1 VTNKLRLKLLST
13 CRSFIESFN
22 DSIKKKMI
30 LLMILLTCAP
40 LIVITIVAINN
51 AHSQLESEI
60 VVSNKSK
67 IYWSG
72 LFLDDQLQIL
82 NNILFS
88 IMADRE
94 ITNYMENDEIGDDS
108 VRYAIQTYIL
118 DKISSLYFPNINM
131 FDEIMLFKQQSGRTY
146 SLRNG
151 QSRINTNENI
161 NMPWSQLGTNKLT
174 FMMNGKQETNFLII
188 RTFFRFIDHKV
199 MGGVSLD
206 VKWSMFNQ
214 IFASLKSEE
223 INTIFILDEQGN
235 VVHQPFTDVIIPD
248 NIHTFF
254 ADMQMNVNKNYIKTD
269 THYVFFQSFGEGRM
283 YLVKMIPT
291 SVVSDSSRNTL
302 LFSILI
308 IIGLITVSVTAS
320 ILMANKVTAPILKLV
335 RAIRWTEE
343 TNSELYIARSRKDEI
358 GVLERKYAEMVHTH
372 YQTYIE
378 KRTAQLKALQAQ
390 INPHFL
396 HNTLQSIGAMAVT
409 RKVPEI
415 YSIIQAVSKNFRYTM
430 TQGND
435 LVTLQEELEHVDN
448 YLLIQKFRFKDKV
461 EVEIN
466 VEHGI
471 ESCLLPP
478 LTLQPIVENAF
489 EHGFAQKKGKW
500 LIQINVE
507 ACGDK
512 VKIVIEDNGVGFS
525 QERKLEI
532 MESLSTDVANIIDY
546 TESMALA
553 NIHARLKSH
562 FGPTYG
568 LEIYSIEQQVT
579 RVSITLPY
587 Y

>member
-1 VTNKLRLKLLST
+1 MSNRLRLKLLST
-13 CRSFIESFN
+13 CRSFIESFS

-30 LLMILLTCAP
+30 VLMILLTCAP

-51 AHSQLESEI
+51 ANSQLETEI
-60 VVSNKSK
+60 VASNKSK

-94 ITNYMENDEIGDDS
+94 ITNYMENDEIGDNS
-108 VRYAIQTYIL
+108 VRYAVQTYIL
-118 DKISSLYFPNINM
+118 DKLSSLYVPNIHM
-131 FDEIMLFKQQSGRTY
+131 FDEIMLYKEQTGRIY

-151 QSRINTNENI
+151 QSKIMRNDNLNT
-161 NMPWSQLGTNKLT
+161 PWNQLGTNKLT
-174 FMMNGKQETNFLII
+174 FMMNGEQVDNFLMI
-188 RTFFRFIDHKV
+188 RTFFRFIDRKV

-214 IFASLKSEE
+214 IFASLNSEE
-223 INTIFILDEQGN
+223 INAIFILDERGN
-235 VVHQPFTDVIIPD
+235 VVYQPFTDVIVPD
-248 NIHTFF
+248 NIHTLF
-254 ADMQMNVNKNYIKTD
+254 ANMQLNINESYMKTD

-335 RAIRWTEE
+335 RAIRSTEE
-343 TNSELYIARSRKDEI
+343 TNSEMYIARSRKDEI
-358 GVLERKYAEMVHTH
+358 GVLERKYAEMIHTR

-396 HNTLQSIGAMAVT
+396 HNTLQSIGAMAIT

-415 YSIIQAVSKNFRYTM
+415 YSIIQAVSNNFRYTM

-448 YLLIQKFRFKDKV
+448 YLRIQKFRFKDKV

-466 VEHGI
+466 VEHTT
-471 ESCLLPP
+471 ESCMLPP

-525 QERKLEI
+525 QDRKLEI
-532 MESLSTDVANIIDY
+532 MENLSMDAAEIIDF

-562 FGPTYG
+562 FGHAYG
-568 LEIYSIEQQVT
+568 LEIHSIEMQGT
-579 RVSITLPY
+579 RVSLTLPY
-587 Y
+587 F

>member
-1 VTNKLRLKLLST
+1 MSNRLRLKLLST
-13 CRSFIESFN
+13 CRSFIESFS

-30 LLMILLTCAP
+30 VLMILLTCAP

-51 AHSQLESEI
+51 ANSQLETEI
-60 VVSNKSK
+60 VASNKSK

-94 ITNYMENDEIGDDS
+94 ITNYMENDEIGDNS
-108 VRYAIQTYIL
+108 VRYAVQTYIL
-118 DKISSLYFPNINM
+118 DKLSSLYVPNIHM
-131 FDEIMLFKQQSGRTY
+131 FDEIMLYKEQTGRIY

-151 QSRINTNENI
+151 QSKIMRNDNLNT
-161 NMPWSQLGTNKLT
+161 PWNQLGTNKLT
-174 FMMNGKQETNFLII
+174 FMMNGEQVDNFLMI
-188 RTFFRFIDHKV
+188 RTFFRFIDRKV

-214 IFASLKSEE
+214 IFASLNSEE
-223 INTIFILDEQGN
+223 INAIFILDERGN
-235 VVHQPFTDVIIPD
+235 VVYQPFTDVIVPD
-248 NIHTFF
+248 NIHTLF
-254 ADMQMNVNKNYIKTD
+254 ANMQLNINESYMKTD

-291 SVVSDSSRNTL
+291 SVVSESSRNTL

-335 RAIRWTEE
+335 RAIRSTEE
-343 TNSELYIARSRKDEI
+343 TNSEMYISRSRKDEI
-358 GVLERKYAEMVHTH
+358 GVLEQKYGEMIHTR

-396 HNTLQSIGAMAVT
+396 HNTLQSIGAMAIT
-409 RKVPEI
+409 REVPEI
-415 YSIIQAVSKNFRYTM
+415 YSIIQAVSNNFRYTM

-448 YLLIQKFRFKDKV
+448 YLRIQKFRFKDKV

-466 VEHGI
+466 VEHTT
-471 ESCLLPP
+471 ESCMLPP

-525 QERKLEI
+525 QDRKLEI
-532 MESLSTDVANIIDY
+532 MENLSMDAAEIIDF

-562 FGPTYG
+562 FGHAYG
-568 LEIYSIEQQVT
+568 LEIHSIEMQGT
-579 RVSITLPY
+579 RVSLTLPY
-587 Y
+587 F